1 MQIASSITRMATGCV
16 VNNARSML
24 RGTIPRSRGLFGRSH
39 LSSVLAIGLL
49 LAAAHIARAAFDTV
63 VETGPSSNR
72 VDVFFLGDG
81 YTSSDISTGI
91 YSTHVQNYVNYIFTN
106 SANSDPYFRYQNFF
120 NIYRVNVVS
129 NESGADVPQNGIVK
143 DTALDATYR
152 YNGVTD
158 RLLYIDEA
166 KANTA
171 LSNAVSGSGKT
182 AEVQFV
188 TVNESVYGGGGGTW
202 AVYAG
207 GNSNAFEIALHESG
221 HSFNSLADEYDSGGP
236 TVYSGSE
243 PSQVNVTTNSAG
255 AKWSHWLGYND
266 PTGSVVGAYEGAKY
280 SKMGIYRPTDDSKMR
295 TLGVP
300 FNAISREKIIL
311 DIYDL
316 VDPLDAYTSNAS
328 TLVDPLS
335 LSAMPVD
342 TNVID
347 TEWFIDGL
355 HDATFDGLDTLDVAS
370 LGLSIGD
377 HAISLR
383 AFDPTGFDPV
393 DGWVRIDTDKL
404 EQFVNWDVLMTV
416 PEPSAS
422 ALAALALIGFA
433 IWTRRRNRR
442 SLRRG
447 RCVA

>member
-1 MQIASSITRMATGCV
+1 MQIAASITRVATGRV

-24 RGTIPRSRGLFGRSH
+24 RATIPRGCRPFGRSH

-81 YTSSDISTGI
+81 YTSSDISAGI

-129 NESGADVPQNGIVK
+129 NESGADVPQNSIFK

-152 YNGVTD
+152 YDGVTD
-158 RLLYIDEA
+158 RLLYLDEG

-182 AEVQFV
+182 AEVRFV
-188 TVNESVYGGGGGTW
+188 TVNESVYGGGGGFW

-207 GNSNAFEIALHESG
+207 GNGNALELALHESG
-221 HSFNSLADEYDSGGP
+221 HSFNNLADEYDYGGP
-236 TVYSGSE
+236 TVYPGSE
-243 PSQVNVTTNSAG
+243 PSQVNVTTSSAG
-255 AKWSHWLGYND
+255 AKWSQWLGYND

-280 SKMGIYRPTDDSKMR
+280 SETGIYRPTDNSKMR
-295 TLGVP
+295 ALGVP

-311 DIYDL
+311 DIYDF
-316 VDPLDAYTSNAS
+316 VDPLDSYTSNAS

-335 LSAMPVD
+335 LSAMRVD

-347 TEWFIDGL
+347 TEWSIDGL
-355 HDATFDGLDTLDVAS
+355 HDASFDGLDMLDVAS
-370 LGLSIGD
+370 LGLTIGD
-377 HAISLR
+377 HTIGLR

-393 DGWVRIDTDKL
+393 AGWVRIDTDKL
-404 EQFVNWDVLMTV
+404 EQFVNWDVLVTV

-422 ALAALALIGFA
+422 ALATLALIGLA
-433 IWTRRRNRR
+433 VWARRHG
-442 SLRRG
+442 RG
-447 RCVA
+447 SSPHGCCVA